1 MTMESEIWTLPLLV
15 RLVIN
20 SGFRRKDMQFR
31 QHSVQCISPSGLH
44 YMAYTEWGARDNPR
58 VLICVHGLTR
68 NGRDFDMVAQALA
81 ADYRV
86 VCPDVVGRGRSGRL
100 RDPSA
105 YGIPQYVA
113 DMVTLIARLDVD
125 SVHWLGTSM
134 GGMVGMALAAQES
147 TPVRRLVLNDVGPL
161 VTVEAL
167 ERIATYVGTDP
178 TWASLDEAM
187 AYIRV
192 IGAPFGQLD
201 EVQWRHLTEYSVG
214 QRSDGRWG
222 FVYDPLI
229 AAPFKAAFNGQPIDL
244 WPLYEGV
251 RCPTLVI
258 RGAESDLLTRDTWQQ
273 MGERGPR
280 AKLAEIPGV
289 GHAPMFLSA
298 DQIAVVRDFLLAA

>member
-1 MTMESEIWTLPLLV
+1 
-15 RLVIN
+15 
-20 SGFRRKDMQFR
+20 MQFR
-31 QHSVQCISPSGLH
+31 QHSVQCVSPSGLH
-44 YMAYTEWGARDNPR
+44 RMAYTEWGSRDNPR

-68 NGRDFDMVAQALA
+68 NGRDFDMLAQALA

-125 SVHWLGTSM
+125 SVHWVGTSM
-134 GGMVGMALAAQES
+134 GGMIGMALAAQES
-147 TPVRRLVLNDVGPL
+147 TPVLRLVLNDVGPL

-192 IGAPFGQLD
+192 ISAPFGQLD
-201 EVQWRHLTEYSVG
+201 EVQWRHLSEYSVG
-214 QRSDGRWG
+214 RRPDGRWG

-229 AAPFKAAFNGQPIDL
+229 AAPFKAAYNGQPIDL

-258 RGAESDLLTRDTWQQ
+258 RGAESDLLTRDTWRQ